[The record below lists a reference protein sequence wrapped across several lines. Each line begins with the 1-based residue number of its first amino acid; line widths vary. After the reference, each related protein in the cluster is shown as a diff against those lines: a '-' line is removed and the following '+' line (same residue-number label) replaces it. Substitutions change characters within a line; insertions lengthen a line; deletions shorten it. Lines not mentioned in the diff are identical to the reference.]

1 LWLRWGSEDGKNG
14 FAVFV
19 ERLDVGGLEKK
30 KLRTKDGYG
39 LRTIRK

>member
-1 LWLRWGSEDGKNG
+1 MKNG

-19 ERLDVGGLEKK
+19 KRLDVDGREGK